1 MYICGGLLKSK
12 PPLIMNKI
20 FVCLFLIFSFQAKSQ
35 NLVLNPSFEDT
46 IACPTT
52 TAIPMQ
58 CEYWYTANIGSPDYF
73 SEQPDIFCGTSP
85 VPLSNV
91 GYQYARTGVAYV
103 GLAPF
108 FTTIFP
114 SYVDRREYI
123 GGILS
128 DTLKQGHEY
137 CVSFYVSVADEMK
150 YVIDGMGLY
159 LSVDSAVDYTINTN
173 LSFMPQIENPAGN
186 IIYDTLNWVQIS
198 GTYVATGG
206 EKYLTIGNFKD
217 DANTMIDST
226 SSTGNSAYYF
236 IDDVSVIDCTVGIN
250 EVNDN
255 KDIGR
260 LYPNPA
266 HTVVYYEDN
275 LNDIEKGIIQLQD
288 ISGRNL
294 KEYNLKSGVNRITI
308 PVSDLAKGMYMVKIK
323 ITNRDEKMIK
333 LAVK

>member
-1 MYICGGLLKSK
+1 
-12 PPLIMNKI
+12 MNKVLI
-20 FVCLFLIFSFQAKSQ
+20 GLFLFLSLNANAQ

-46 IACPTT
+46 IACTGT
-52 TAIPMQ
+52 YAMQ
-58 CEYWYTANIGSPDYF
+58 CKYWYWATYGSPDYF
-73 SEQPDIFCGTSP
+73 SEQPDIFCGTSY
-85 VPLSNV
+85 VPQSGG
-91 GYQYARTGVAYV
+91 GYQYARTGIAYV
-103 GLAPF
+103 GLGVYTKHVSPNH
-108 FTTIFP
+108 IN
-114 SYVDRREYI
+114 RREYV
-123 GGILS
+123 GGELS

-137 CVSFYVSVADEMK
+137 CVSFYVSVAEEFK
-150 YVIDGMGLY
+150 YVVDGIGLY

-173 LSFMPQIENPAGN
+173 LSFMPQISNPAGN

-198 GTYVATGG
+198 GTYIATGG

-217 DANTMIDST
+217 DANTAIDST
-226 SSTGNSAYYF
+226 SASLIESYFF
-236 IDDVSVIDCTVGIN
+236 IDDVSVIDCTVGIG
-250 EVNDN
+250 EVNGN
-255 KDIGR
+255 LGSGK

-323 ITNRDEKMIK
+323 INGRADENKK
-333 LAVK
+333 LLIQ

>member
-1 MYICGGLLKSK
+1 MR
-12 PPLIMNKI
+12 KI
-20 FVCLFLIFSFQAKSQ
+20 FIVIFLFLVSKTNAQ

-46 IACPTT
+46 IACTGT
-52 TAIPMQ
+52 YAMQ
-58 CEYWYTANIGSPDYF
+58 CKYWYWATYGSPDYF

-91 GYQYARTGVAYV
+91 GFQYARTGIAYV

-114 SYVDRREYI
+114 SYVNRREYI

-137 CVSFYVSVADEMK
+137 CISFYVSVADGMK

-173 LSFMPQIENPAGN
+173 LSFIPQISNPSGN

-198 GTYVATGG
+198 GTYIANGG

-226 SSTGNSAYYF
+226 SSTANSAYYF

-255 KDIGR
+255 LNSGK

-266 HTVVYYEDN
+266 RTAVYYESE
-275 LNDIEKGIIQLQD
+275 LNDNENGLLELYDMLGNKLSAYTLNHGK
-288 ISGRNL
+288 N
-294 KEYNLKSGVNRITI
+294 KITI
-308 PVSDLAKGMYMVKIK
+308 GTSGYARGVYMVKVN
-323 ITNRDEKMIK
+323 ITDRQPEFIK
-333 LAVK
+333 LILQ

>member
-1 MYICGGLLKSK
+1 MR
-12 PPLIMNKI
+12 KI
-20 FVCLFLIFSFQAKSQ
+20 FIVIFLFLVSKTNAQ

-46 IACPTT
+46 IACTGT
-52 TAIPMQ
+52 YAMQ
-58 CEYWYTANIGSPDYF
+58 CKYWYWATYGSPDYF

-91 GYQYARTGVAYV
+91 GFQYARTGIAYV

-114 SYVDRREYI
+114 SYVNRREYI

-137 CVSFYVSVADEMK
+137 CISFYVSVADGMK

-173 LSFMPQIENPAGN
+173 LSFIPQISNPSGN

-198 GTYVATGG
+198 GTYIANGG

-217 DANTMIDST
+217 NANTLIDSINNNVPQ
-226 SSTGNSAYYF
+226 SRYESYLF
-236 IDDVSVIDCTVGIN
+236 IDDVSVIDCTVGIG
-250 EVNDN
+250 EVNNNKDIGEVNNN

-266 HTVVYYEDN
+266 NTVVYYQDN
-275 LNDIEKGIIQLQD
+275 LGENENGVLTLLDMLGKELKGYKLTKGNNL
-288 ISGRNL
+288 IS
-294 KEYNLKSGVNRITI
+294 I
-308 PVSDLAKGMYMVKIK
+308 PVADLAKGMYMVKIK
-323 ITNRDEKMIK
+323 INGRTDENKK
-333 LAVK
+333 LLIQ

>member
-1 MYICGGLLKSK
+1 MR
-12 PPLIMNKI
+12 KI
-20 FVCLFLIFSFQAKSQ
+20 FIVIFLYLVSNANAQ

-58 CEYWYTANIGSPDYF
+58 CKYWYTANIGSPDYF

-91 GYQYARTGVAYV
+91 GYQYARTGIAYV
-103 GLAPF
+103 GLVTLMQPLN
-108 FTTIFP
+108 P
-114 SYVDRREYI
+114 NYLNRREYI
-123 GGILS
+123 GGELS

-137 CVSFYVSVADEMK
+137 CVSFYISVAEELK
-150 YVIDGMGLY
+150 YVTDGIGLY
-159 LSVDSAVDYTINTN
+159 LSIDSAVDYTINTN
-173 LSFMPQIENPAGN
+173 LPFVPQISNPSGN

-198 GTYVATGG
+198 GTYIANGG

-217 DANTMIDST
+217 NANTLIDSINNNVPQ
-226 SSTGNSAYYF
+226 SRYESYLF
-236 IDDVSVIDCTVGIN
+236 IDDVSVIDCTVGIG
-250 EVNDN
+250 EVNNN

-266 HTVVYYEDN
+266 NTFVYYQDN
-275 LNDIEKGIIQLQD
+275 LGENENGIITLLD
-288 ISGRNL
+288 MLGKELKGYKLTKGNNLIS
-294 KEYNLKSGVNRITI
+294 I
-308 PVSDLAKGMYMVKIK
+308 PVSDLAKGIYLVKIK
-323 ITNRDEKMIK
+323 IAGRSDKMIK

>member
-1 MYICGGLLKSK
+1 MKKRLVILISLVVFKS
-12 PPLIMNKI
+12 N
-20 FVCLFLIFSFQAKSQ
+20 AQ
-35 NLVLNPSFEDT
+35 NLVLNPSFENT
-46 IACPTT
+46 IPCWIFINLGTWQ
-52 TAIPMQ
+52 MQ
-58 CEYWYTANIGSPDYF
+58 CTNWYSASGGSPDYF
-73 SEQPDIFCGTSP
+73 SETYDQMCYALP
-85 VPLSNV
+85 VPQSTA

-114 SYVDRREYI
+114 SYVNRREYI

-137 CVSFYVSVADEMK
+137 CISFYVSVADGMK

-173 LSFMPQIENPAGN
+173 LSFIPQISNPSGN

-198 GTYVATGG
+198 GTYIANGG

-217 DANTMIDST
+217 DANTAIDST
-226 SSTGNSAYYF
+226 SASLIESYFF

-255 KDIGR
+255 LSSGK

-266 HTVVYYEDN
+266 TKVVYFENN
-275 LNDIEKGIIQLQD
+275 LSEKENGTLQLMDITGREMASYKLNKG
-288 ISGRNL
+288 NL
-294 KEYNLKSGVNRITI
+294 LAIPTPYARGVY
-308 PVSDLAKGMYMVKIK
+308 LVKIN
-323 ITNRDEKMIK
+323 ITGKPTETVK
-333 LAVK
+333 LILE

>member
-1 MYICGGLLKSK
+1 MKSF
-12 PPLIMNKI
+12 I
-20 FVCLFLIFSFQAKSQ
+20 FFSLLFLSQFIRGQ

-46 IACPTT
+46 IACTGT
-52 TAIPMQ
+52 YAMQ
-58 CEYWYTANIGSPDYF
+58 CKYWYWATYGSPDYF

-91 GYQYARTGVAYV
+91 GFQYARTGIAYV
-103 GLAPF
+103 GLATLMQPLN
-108 FTTIFP
+108 P
-114 SYVDRREYI
+114 NYLNRREYI
-123 GGILS
+123 GGELS

-137 CVSFYVSVADEMK
+137 CVSFYVSVAEELK
-150 YVIDGMGLY
+150 YVTDGIGLY
-159 LSVDSAVDYTINTN
+159 LSVDSAVDYTININ
-173 LSFMPQIENPAGN
+173 LSFIPQIENPSGN

-198 GTYVATGG
+198 GTYIANGG

-217 DANTMIDST
+217 NANTMIDSIN
-226 SSTGNSAYYF
+226 NSVPQSQYESYLF
-236 IDDVSVIDCTVGIN
+236 IDDVSVIDCTVGIS

-255 KDIGR
+255 LSIGK

-266 HTVVYYEDN
+266 RTVVYYEDN

-294 KEYNLKSGVNRITI
+294 KTYNLNSGTNRIAI

-323 ITNRDEKMIK
+323 INGRTDENKK
-333 LAVK
+333 LLIH

>member
-1 MYICGGLLKSK
+1 MKKFI
-12 PPLIMNKI
+12 
-20 FVCLFLIFSFQAKSQ
+20 VCLCLFFLSKADAQ

-91 GYQYARTGVAYV
+91 GFQYARTGVAYV

-108 FTTIFP
+108 VSTTFP
-114 SYVDRREYI
+114 SFANRREYI

-137 CVSFYVSVADEMK
+137 CVSFYVSVAEKLK
-150 YVIDGMGLY
+150 YVVDGIGLF
-159 LSVDSAVDYTINTN
+159 LSTDSAVDYTINTN
-173 LSFMPQIENPAGN
+173 LSFVPQISNPSGN
-186 IIYDTLNWVQIS
+186 IIYDTLNWMQIS
-198 GTYVATGG
+198 GTYIANGG
-206 EKYLTIGNFKD
+206 EKYFTIGNFND
-217 DANTMIDST
+217 DTNTLVDST
-226 SSTGNSAYYF
+226 SGTIMGAYFF

-255 KDIGR
+255 LSSGK

-266 HTVVYYEDN
+266 TKVVYFENN
-275 LNDIEKGIIQLQD
+275 LSEKENGTLQLMDITGREMASYKLNKG
-288 ISGRNL
+288 NL
-294 KEYNLKSGVNRITI
+294 LAIPTPYARGVY
-308 PVSDLAKGMYMVKIK
+308 LVKIN
-323 ITNRDEKMIK
+323 ITGKPIETIK
-333 LAVK
+333 LILE